1 MFPLHAA
8 TPALCPS
15 HVCRPVMSL
24 AAVVVAGAY
33 PVLVCLR
40 RASALWST
48 FVASAISPRPE
59 PTLLA
64 AAPAVSASSDALNPV
79 SGAGAGGCHVAVAR
93 EAAQRALDLCWT
105 ELHCTSLGRPGCE
118 SCHFDSCDTIII
130 TMVAGRARQ
139 ATGTAAVVNHNGAS
153 LLASCLAVTV
163 VTCSLPFASAA
174 IRVA

>member
-15 HVCRPVMSL
+15 HVCRSVMSL

-105 ELHCTSLGRPGCE
+105 ELHCTWLGQPGCE
-118 SCHFDSCDTIII
+118 SCDTIII

-153 LLASCLAVTV
+153 LLASCLAVVV